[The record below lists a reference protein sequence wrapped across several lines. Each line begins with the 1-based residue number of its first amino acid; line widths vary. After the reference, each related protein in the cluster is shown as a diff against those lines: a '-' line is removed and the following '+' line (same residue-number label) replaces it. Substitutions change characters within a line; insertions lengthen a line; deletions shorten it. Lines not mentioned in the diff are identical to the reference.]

1 MYACISLVK
10 ANLEWLYTNTFL
22 LHIVV
27 NIDTTQAGKNQPMS
41 EIVLQQLTSMQ
52 IIVESHTI
60 FNQCSNIA
68 CTEDPV

>member
-22 LHIVV
+22 LPIVV

-41 EIVLQQLTSMQ
+41 ELVLQQLTSMQ
-52 IIVESHTI
+52 IIVERCELKVTVFLTNAAI
-60 FNQCSNIA
+60 
-68 CTEDPV
+68 